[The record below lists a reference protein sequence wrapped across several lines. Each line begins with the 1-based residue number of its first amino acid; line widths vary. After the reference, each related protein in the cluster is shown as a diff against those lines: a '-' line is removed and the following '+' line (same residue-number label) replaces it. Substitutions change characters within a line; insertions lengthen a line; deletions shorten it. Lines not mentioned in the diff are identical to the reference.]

1 MVVDR
6 TLAIRI
12 MENQNLLELSLGQR
26 FEMERMSRT
35 IDETTDPAVL
45 QHMAKMLLQAWQG
58 QLAAT
63 RWAIRQQTNPVG
75 MGSEWK

>member
-1 MVVDR
+1 M
-6 TLAIRI
+6 TAP
-12 MENQNLLELSLGQR
+12 LELTLGQR

-35 IDETTDPAVL
+35 IDETTDPAAL
-45 QHMAKMLLQAWQG
+45 QRMAKLLLQAWQV
-58 QLAAT
+58 QVAAS